1 MRTAAAVVLAAL
13 AAMMA
18 HTSWAVTGNDI
29 ISTVAGNGSAGF
41 SGDGGSATAAQLFGP
56 SGVAADGAG
65 NIYVADEDNKRVR
78 KVTPGGV
85 ITTIAGTGTAGSAG
99 DGGQATSAQL
109 NVPIDVAV
117 DGAGN
122 VYVAEQVGNRVR
134 RIAPDGVITTVAG
147 TGVVGFS
154 GDGLAATGAMLA
166 NPAGLG
172 TDAAGNLYIADL
184 LNHRIRRVST
194 SGIITTIAGTGTA
207 GFSGDGGQATSAQ
220 LNNPFDVA
228 VDAAGNVYIAD
239 GTHRVRKVSVSGM
252 ITTIAGTGSPGFS
265 GDGGQA
271 TSAQLTAPQRVAVG
285 PDGTVYVTDSG
296 SRRVR
301 AITAGTIT
309 TVAGNGVAG
318 FSGDGGPAIAA
329 SLTAPGGLA
338 VDVSGNLLVTD
349 IGRPSVRKVTAPAAP
364 AAPATPAA
372 DTAVSAD
379 VIGAVAGKNPNGRRV
394 VRLELSLDETV
405 SATLTLR
412 RGTRTLATK
421 QFASVAAGKQV
432 LTIRVPPGTAKGKA
446 TLAYELRDGT
456 GNVLRGRLGV
466 RIGRAVQTRVP
477 LAGLAGPDAAA
488 LLARTQE
495 CDRISN
501 GFYKTDVERRRTIAV
516 CDAGGAVWWR
526 ADMDVD
532 CDGKPTPRCNL
543 RADPAFQPAT
553 AFQQSNGRQL
563 VADRSHFIVVPSTSR
578 TWNWVSSGLR
588 GGGSCAVV
596 YDSQVLYAVI
606 GDTGPK
612 DIIGEASYATAR
624 DLGIDPDPA
633 TGGSDGPVTYI
644 CFKGSRVAPIES
656 NARATEV
663 GEALAAAFVEAP

>member
-1 MRTAAAVVLAAL
+1 MRPALAAVLAAVAAVL
-13 AAMMA
+13 AQGA
-18 HTSWAVTGNDI
+18 TAVTGSDP
-29 ISTVAGNGSAGF
+29 ISTVAGTGSNGF
-41 SGDGGSATAAQLFGP
+41 SGDGGPATAAQLAGP
-56 SGVAADGAG
+56 GGVAVDGAG
-65 NIYVADEDNKRVR
+65 NIYVADEDNRRVR

-122 VYVAEQVGNRVR
+122 VYVADQVGNRVR

-147 TGVVGFS
+147 TGVAGFS

-172 TDAAGNLYIADL
+172 VDAAGNLYIADL
-184 LNHRIRRVST
+184 VNHRIRRVST

-228 VDAAGNVYIAD
+228 VDATGNVYIAD
-239 GTHRVRKVSVSGM
+239 AGTHRVRKVSVSGM
-252 ITTIAGTGSPGFS
+252 ITTIAGSGSPGFS

-271 TSAQLTAPQRVAVG
+271 TSAQLRAPQRVAVG
-285 PDGTVYVTDSG
+285 PDATVYVTDSG
-296 SRRVR
+296 SLRVR
-301 AITAGTIT
+301 AITAATIA

-329 SLTAPGGLA
+329 SLQAPAGLA
-338 VDVSGNLLVTD
+338 VDVSGSLLITD
-349 IGRPSVRKVTAPAAP
+349 IGRPSVRKVTAP

-379 VIGAVAGKNPNGRRV
+379 VIGAAAGRNPKGKRV

-421 QFASVAAGKQV
+421 QLASVATGNQV
-432 LTIRVPPGTAKGKA
+432 LTIRVPRGTARGKA
-446 TLAYELRDGT
+446 KLAYELRDAT
-456 GNVLRGRLGV
+456 GHVLRGQLGV

-488 LLARTQE
+488 LLARTQD

-501 GFYKTDVERRRTIAV
+501 GLYRTDVERRRTIAV
-516 CDAGGAVWWR
+516 CDAGDAVWWR
-526 ADMDVD
+526 ADMDID
-532 CDGKPTPRCNL
+532 CDGKPTRRCNL
-543 RADPAFQPAT
+543 RNDPAFQPAT

-563 VADRSHFIVVPSTSR
+563 VADRSHYIVVPSTSR
-578 TWNWVSSGLR
+578 TWNHVSSGLR

-596 YDSQVLYAVI
+596 YDGQVLYAVI

-612 DIIGEASYATAR
+612 GIIGEASYATAR

-644 CFKGSRVAPIES
+644 CFKGSRVSPIES
-656 NARATEV
+656 NERATQV
-663 GEALAAAFVEAP
+663 GEALATAFVEAP